1 MPYFSKSEIK
11 EFGKL
16 NFDYLLMTHI
26 LNINQQLSKLPH
38 EMMDPNLSRP
48 IGQTYEDII
57 TSYYNLVVHLE
68 ELLKPYHDET
78 YKGLTFADP
87 DKFTLAHTKF
97 GMLMELCNRKGFL
110 FTKIATRVSAEND

>member
-1 MPYFSKSEIK
+1 MPYFSKMEIK

-57 TSYYNLVVHLE
+57 TSYSNMVTHLE
-68 ELLKPYHDET
+68 ELLKPYRDDI
-78 YKGLTFADP
+78 YKGLTFSSE

-97 GMLMELCNRKGFL
+97 GELMELCNRKGFL
-110 FTKIATRVSAEND
+110 FTKIATRVSAEDG